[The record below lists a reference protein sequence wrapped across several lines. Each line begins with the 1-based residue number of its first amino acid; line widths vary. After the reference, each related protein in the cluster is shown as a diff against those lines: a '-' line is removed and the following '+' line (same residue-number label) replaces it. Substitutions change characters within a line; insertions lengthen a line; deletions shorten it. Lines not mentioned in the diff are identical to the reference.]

1 MTDGMAGPAGRQRDP
16 PALSA
21 APHAWQVASMPR
33 FSVASETAPLR
44 EVLVCEPAHYRWI
57 PTNAVARRTL
67 AAGGQPDPRR
77 LAAGHAELVAA
88 MQGAGVTVHRLTP
101 EPHLPYMVY
110 TRDQAVVTPWGPV
123 LCQLER
129 PQRRGEY
136 AGVIDWH
143 AGQRSDF
150 WRKSSAGTLEGG
162 DIHILRP
169 GLALVGAS
177 GGRTDEAGATQFAA
191 WLRAEGWECRIEPFD
206 EHFLHLDV
214 LFCMA
219 APGLAVACTDVLDE
233 GFLAWLRERQIRVI
247 PVPYREAMRLGCNI
261 LSLGDGRVVSS
272 SGSTA
277 LNAALRAEG
286 LTVLDPDLTL
296 FAAGGG
302 GPHCLTCPLLR
313 EEP

>member
-1 MTDGMAGPAGRQRDP
+1 
-16 PALSA
+16 
-21 APHAWQVASMPR
+21 MPR
-33 FSVASETAPLR
+33 FAVASETGLLR
-44 EVLVCEPAHYRWI
+44 EVLVCPPDHYRWI

-67 AAGGQPDPRR
+67 AAGGQPEPRA
-77 LAAGHAELVAA
+77 LAAQHGELVAA
-88 MQGAGVTVHRLTP
+88 LAEAGATVHALRP

-136 AGVIDWH
+136 AALLDWH
-143 AGQRSDF
+143 GAQGSAF

-162 DIHILRP
+162 DVHVIRP
-169 GLALVGAS
+169 GLAVIGAS
-177 GGRTDEAGATQFAA
+177 GGRTDEAGAAQLAG

-214 LFCMA
+214 LFCIA
-219 APGLAVACTDVLDE
+219 APGLAVACTDVLDAA
-233 GFLAWLRERQIRVI
+233 FLGWLRDHGIRVI

-261 LSLGDGRVVSS
+261 LALGGDRVVSAR
-272 SGSTA
+272 GSRD

-286 LTVLDPDLTL
+286 LVVLDPDLSL

-302 GPHCLTCPLLR
+302 GPHCLTCPLVR
-313 EEP
+313 EED